1 MFKYLLFT
9 ALLYF
14 ISYLYYV
21 KVSHGLGHKAEFLQL
36 RRFLPCALLAVA
48 PAATAQIQ
56 LTNSLLLTSMAVGIS
71 WIITYPLLYW
81 NTYHKNSTDFGFHFD
96 TVFGLYIIG
105 WLTALKIIVLN
116 FNIFPITFLIILTT
130 VEFLILL
137 IPISQW
143 IFYFLYKSCID
154 ENSMM
159 MLQETHYNEILE
171 FFKSFSI
178 PANLLI
184 FVIPTSVYGIF
195 IYLNIDASVST
206 SISIN
211 IYQLITL
218 LAIVAFLTIY
228 LWKKGKGV
236 FVRTGIVE
244 LYLDVKE
251 YFETTKLY
259 TQNMK
264 ERLKDLQVTPQKPV
278 FDKPSTILLIIGE
291 S

>member
-1 MFKYLLFT
+1 MFKYLLLT

-171 FFKSFSI
+171 FFKSFSKRI
-178 PANLLI
+178 KKFIKLYQIIRINILPM
-184 FVIPTSVYGIF
+184 
-195 IYLNIDASVST
+195 IYLTN
-206 SISIN
+206 
-211 IYQLITL
+211 
-218 LAIVAFLTIY
+218 
-228 LWKKGKGV
+228 
-236 FVRTGIVE
+236 
-244 LYLDVKE
+244 
-251 YFETTKLY
+251 
-259 TQNMK
+259 
-264 ERLKDLQVTPQKPV
+264 
-278 FDKPSTILLIIGE
+278 
-291 S
+291 